1 MAKKAKSEKSEEPV
15 ISKLSDK
22 KDEEFIPTGIT
33 EVDEII
39 GGGVHRGR
47 ITEVWGQ
54 EGVGKTNFV
63 TQMLANVSKDHKVLY
78 VDTEFALNKD
88 HVRALGA
95 DPDNIGY
102 IADSRLERVAEMLIE
117 AVGKYDLIILDSL
130 AYLTPLTVDTNTVGE
145 NSIGLFAR
153 LIKHWVVKFR
163 PRLGVSNTAFVAI
176 NQYRAPIGLYV
187 KAEPPGGKSWLHAVD
202 VRLHLTSNSADKI
215 TVGGQVVGHWVHCKV
230 VKSKVST
237 PHVETKYKLTY

>member
-1 MAKKAKSEKSEEPV
+1 MAKKKTEEPV

-22 KDEEFIPTGIT
+22 KDEEFIPTGIA

-63 TQMLANVSKDHKVLY
+63 TQMLANVSKEHKVLY

-88 HVRALGA
+88 RVKALGA

-102 IADSRLERVAEMLIE
+102 IADSRLERVAEALIE
-117 AVGKYDLIILDSL
+117 AVGKYDVIILDSL
-130 AYLTPLTVDTNTVGE
+130 AYLTPTTVDTNEVGE
-145 NSIGLFAR
+145 NSIGLFSR
-153 LIKHWVVKFR
+153 LIKHWVLKFR
-163 PRLGVSNTAFVAI
+163 PRLGVSDTAFVAI
-176 NQYRAPIGLYV
+176 NQYRAPVGLYV
-187 KAEPPGGKSWLHAVD
+187 KAEPPGGKAWLHAVD
-202 VRLHLTSNSADKI
+202 VRLYLTSNSADKI
-215 TVGGQVVGHWVHCKV
+215 ISSGVQTGHWVHVEVK
-230 VKSKVST
+230 KSKVSQPFVT
-237 PHVETKYKLTY
+237 TKYKLTY